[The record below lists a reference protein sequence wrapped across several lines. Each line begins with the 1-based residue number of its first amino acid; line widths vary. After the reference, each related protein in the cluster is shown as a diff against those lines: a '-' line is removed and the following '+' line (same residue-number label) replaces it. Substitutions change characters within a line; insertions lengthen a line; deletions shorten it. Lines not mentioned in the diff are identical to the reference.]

1 MKRRVCALLLALCLP
16 LGALTGCGSGDEADQ
31 SAASAEALCASAEAI
46 SEATGFVMQE
56 LTVAG
61 AEAVSYAVLGGT
73 IGQIDYDYEDT
84 VIELRMSASE
94 EDYEGLSGLLNGKSA
109 GGIQCADSRFSALD
123 VWLLEDTYYCEFSYD
138 GEDGTLYFSLSQ
150 TDTSFTAFADVLL
163 TLVEQIMPAAEEEPE
178 EASSTAAEAEDGA
191 AE

>member
-16 LGALTGCGSGDEADQ
+16 MGAFTGCGGGGEAEQ
-31 SAASAEALCASAEAI
+31 SVVSAETLCASAEAI

-61 AEAVSYAVLGGT
+61 AEATSYAVLDGT
-73 IGQIDYDYEDT
+73 VGQIDYDYDGS
-84 VIELRMSASE
+84 VIELRMSVLE

-109 GGIQCADSRFSALD
+109 GGIQYADSNFSDLD

-150 TDTSFTAFADVLL
+150 TDCSFTDFADILR
-163 TLVEQIMPAAEEEPE
+163 TLVEQIAPDAEEDPQE
-178 EASSTAAEAEDGA
+178 EAE
-191 AE
+191 